1 MARAALKAAMQCL
14 SDISAVAAFC
24 PDHGVKEEGPAPPS
38 GPCADLFEGPCARD
52 AASGQ
57 SQACAQCVATHIG
70 ASKIKCANPTGVAA
84 VAGFCGSTGKPGTG
98 PPPPAPPPPFNPL
111 ACYYDVCPSGYD
123 DAEDHSQL
131 PGMDEGGLY
140 AELVGEGDG
149 LRRQLQGRYG
159 SSSACPEKIEG
170 IELEGWGYFWI
181 TFVVITCVTIAIA
194 STPAPFGLDGRLA
207 AAKRAF
213 STGEGTP
220 LRSVSANVPVQVA
233 RTTGADSISAPLIPP
248 GTIIGVDS
256 SVEVGSAG
264 SVQGA
269 AAAALTLAPLSA
281 PTNSAKPSW
290 KIRML
295 EIAHCW

>member
-1 MARAALKAAMQCL
+1 
-14 SDISAVAAFC
+14 
-24 PDHGVKEEGPAPPS
+24 
-38 GPCADLFEGPCARD
+38 
-52 AASGQ
+52 
-57 SQACAQCVATHIG
+57 
-70 ASKIKCANPTGVAA
+70 
-84 VAGFCGSTGKPGTG
+84 
-98 PPPPAPPPPFNPL
+98 
-111 ACYYDVCPSGYD
+111 
-123 DAEDHSQL
+123 
-131 PGMDEGGLY
+131 
-140 AELVGEGDG
+140 
-149 LRRQLQGRYG
+149 
-159 SSSACPEKIEG
+159 
-170 IELEGWGYFWI
+170 
-181 TFVVITCVTIAIA
+181 VITCVTIAIA